1 MNGFDSKVTLLLAL
15 LWTGGVAAEECSTD
29 LCWSAMPVVCISSE
43 QGGGC
48 EAELAIAWS
57 SPEPVDLC
65 LYLADELLTCWPS
78 QQRGQ
83 WRASLQWP
91 EQAMLSLRSA
101 EHIVAYETLKT
112 VSRQPKRRRRLVAP
126 WSVF

>member
-1 MNGFDSKVTLLLAL
+1 MNGFDSKVMLLLAL
-15 LWTGGVAAEECSTD
+15 LWAGGVAAQECSTD

-43 QGGGC
+43 QGDVC
-48 EAELAIAWS
+48 EAELTITWR
-57 SPEPVDLC
+57 SPVPVDLC
-65 LYLADELLTCWPS
+65 LYLADELLTCWPE
-78 QQRGQ
+78 QQHGQ
-83 WRASLQWP
+83 WRSPVQWP